1 MNYWLGL
8 WSASS
13 AVWAGGRCGRVVGD
27 ERGWVFGKTIFLKK
41 ASFHF
46 HLLTLE
52 STATESYRVDLR
64 CQGFICEI
72 INL

>member
-46 HLLTLE
+46 HLLINIRIN
-52 STATESYRVDLR
+52 SNRVVQSR
-64 CQGFICEI
+64 PTVSGFY
-72 INL
+72 L